1 VEAEGNRSRRERE
14 LEALHEVA
22 VAASGMLDPAALARL
37 VVQHARDLLG
47 GSEATL
53 LWWDPAANGLRVLGD
68 TFVRPFT
75 RVLGIGEGTAGI
87 AFETGEP
94 VMVDDYPTWEHAV
107 KDSIPRGLKSV
118 VAYPLLVTQRP
129 VGALTVSF
137 NVEHR
142 FTPDD
147 LRLLSLFAVQV
158 APAIEA
164 ARLHD
169 QLVHVSEQLKSASEA
184 KSRFL
189 ASMSHELRTPLNA
202 IIGFSELLIDE
213 PPAGYDTARRQQFL
227 QQIHNGGKH
236 LLELINDILDLAK
249 VEAGQLE
256 LNLTKLPLEDAVAN
270 VIASV
275 RPLAVRKS
283 INLEGDVPND
293 VLLHA
298 DAGKTRQI
306 LLNLLSNAIKF
317 TPDGGRVRVTAT
329 AHHDHAVITVEDTGI
344 GISKDDIGKL
354 FTEFQQVGDPNERA
368 QEGTGLGLALVKK
381 LAELHGGSVWVESE
395 LGTGSRF
402 HVALPLAAPLTS
414 QAARSAP
421 LVMVVEDNEGAAM
434 LLSTFLTRAGFAVEV
449 VGEGR
454 TALERAAKLRPSAI
468 TLDVMLPDVDGWEVL
483 RRLKDAPETRDIP
496 VQVISVMDDR
506 ALGLAL
512 GADDYLVKPV
522 RREALIGFMRRH
534 GLRPQGVGRERV
546 KVLAVDDDEAS
557 LELIKENLEPEFAV
571 AALNVGAEALAVARR
586 DQPDFVI
593 LDLMM
598 PGMNGFEVAAAL
610 RADPLT
616 RHIPILVSTGKD
628 LGPEEKARLSGNVT
642 AVMKKSGELDG
653 LVAWLHQT
661 LPQEPKSGV
670 VN

>member
-1 VEAEGNRSRRERE
+1 MQSQDNRSRRERE

-22 VAASGMLDPAALARL
+22 VAASGMLDPAVLAKL

-47 GSEATL
+47 GNESTL
-53 LWWDPAANGLRVLGD
+53 LWWDPAADGLRVLGD
-68 TFVRPFT
+68 TFARPFA
-75 RVLGIGEGTAGI
+75 RVIRVGEGTAGI
-87 AFETGEP
+87 AFDTGEP
-94 VMVDDYPTWEHAV
+94 VLVEDYPSWEHAV
-107 KDSIPRGLKSV
+107 KDSIPRGLKAV
-118 VAYPLLVTQRP
+118 IAYPLVVGQRP

-137 NVEHR
+137 NTERR

-147 LRLLSLFAVQV
+147 LRLLALFSVQV

-169 QLVHVSEQLKSASEA
+169 RLVHVSEELKTASEA

-202 IIGFSELLIDE
+202 IIGFSELLMDE
-213 PPAGYDTARRQQFL
+213 PPGGYGEGKRVQFT
-227 QQIHNGGKH
+227 QQIHTSGKH

-256 LNLTKLPLEDAVAN
+256 LNLTKVPLDEAVASA
-270 VIASV
+270 IATV

-283 INLEGDVPND
+283 IALDGNVPAG
-293 VLLHA
+293 VVLHA

-317 TPDGGRVRVTAT
+317 TPEGGRVTVTSMTHA
-329 AHHDHAVITVEDTGI
+329 DHAVLTVQDTGI
-344 GISKDDIGKL
+344 GISRDDIGKL
-354 FTEFQQVGDPNERA
+354 FNEFQQVGDPHDRT
-368 QEGTGLGLALVKK
+368 QEGTGLGLALVKR

-395 LGTGSRF
+395 VGNGSRF
-402 HVALPLAAPLTS
+402 HVALPLPPRNAEVATR
-414 QAARSAP
+414 QAP
-421 LVMVVEDNEGAAM
+421 LVMVVEDNAAAAM
-434 LLSTFLTRAGFAVEV
+434 LLNTFLTRAGFEVEV
-449 VGEGR
+449 VTSGHV
-454 TALERAAKLRPSAI
+454 AVERAVALRPSAI
-468 TLDVMLPDVDGWEVL
+468 TLDVVLPDLDGWEVL
-483 RRLKDAPETRDIP
+483 RRLKAAPETRDIP

-522 RREALIGFMRRH
+522 RREALMGFMRRH
-534 GLRPQGVGRERV
+534 GLRPKGEARV
-546 KVLAVDDDEAS
+546 KVLAVDDDSSA
-557 LELIKENLEPEFAV
+557 LEIIKENLEPEFDV
-571 AALNVGAEALAVARR
+571 ATLDVGADALDVARR
-586 DQPDFVI
+586 DQPDFVV

-610 RADPLT
+610 RADPHT

-628 LGPEEKARLSGNVT
+628 LGPEERARLNANVT
-642 AVMKKSGELDG
+642 AVMKKSDELDD
-653 LVAWLHQT
+653 LMAWLRASV
-661 LPQEPKSGV
+661 PAGGSGV
-670 VN
+670 TTQ